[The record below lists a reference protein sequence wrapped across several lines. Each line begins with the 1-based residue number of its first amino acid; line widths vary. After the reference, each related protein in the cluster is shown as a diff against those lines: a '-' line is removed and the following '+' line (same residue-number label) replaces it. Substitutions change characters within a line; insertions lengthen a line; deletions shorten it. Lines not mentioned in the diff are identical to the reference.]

1 MKRLAINVE
10 TVWQDMLSA
19 VGHRKLVYFPVHVSN
34 CNRGNYATCKRVFRL
49 YPALR
54 WCALLLFFH
63 RGNSRGVGSTS
74 CFKCLPRAFQN
85 SVPHFFFGC
94 GKHGIQ
100 GDYHDHGLYPCFTF
114 TKKTLLISFMNGSIA
129 LEQKLVLQNEHH
141 SIFHPCL
148 RQAVK
153 SADSDPAGT
162 NIFSQDSSFQ
172 RRKEAPDLEWLR
184 YGKHK
189 KYAVRCAQE
198 RLFICGCFGFPSWN
212 VRR

>member
-1 MKRLAINVE
+1 MSKPSGKICYQQLVTGSSYTSLFMSQIATEAITLRVRGCLDYILPCGDVLYCFSFTEETPAALAAHPVS
-10 TVWQDMLSA
+10 SA
-19 VGHRKLVYFPVHVSN
+19 YPGH
-34 CNRGNYATCKRVFRL
+34 
-49 YPALR
+49 
-54 WCALLLFFH
+54 
-63 RGNSRGVGSTS
+63 SRTA
-74 CFKCLPRAFQN
+74 CLI
-85 SVPHFFFGC
+85 FFFGC

-172 RRKEAPDLEWLR
+172 RRKEAPDLE
-184 YGKHK
+184 
-189 KYAVRCAQE
+189 
-198 RLFICGCFGFPSWN
+198 
-212 VRR
+212 